1 MKVKR
6 KEETNLIYCPSWLH
20 WVSKCH
26 NLNRPQWSEL
36 IAHSSN
42 SGFIGWFPYNASAE
56 YLIVSGI
63 WHKDFSPLLIQ
74 IWFRK
79 PPSQVFFF
87 LFFLLWGSKWIMSLY
102 LNGPHVENKMQGSKR
117 SHLEFNSFK
126 FLISLFLGESKF
138 SCNIPAMIMKLQL
151 QATKEYLMCFIRKT
165 RIYFSFDLLLRKSE
179 RQRYHTLAKK
189 TPISLIEF

>member
-1 MKVKR
+1 MDANIFISSILFKTSRFFGVDCSTLCTLNQRNYPLSIKALLHKALKVKR
-6 KEETNLIYCPSWLH
+6 KEETNLIYRPSWLH

-79 PPSQVFFF
+79 PPSPFFF
-87 LFFLLWGSKWIMSLY
+87 
-102 LNGPHVENKMQGSKR
+102 
-117 SHLEFNSFK
+117 
-126 FLISLFLGESKF
+126 
-138 SCNIPAMIMKLQL
+138 
-151 QATKEYLMCFIRKT
+151 
-165 RIYFSFDLLLRKSE
+165 FSFFFAMRFQMNYVFVFKWTTRGE
-179 RQRYHTLAKK
+179 
-189 TPISLIEF
+189 